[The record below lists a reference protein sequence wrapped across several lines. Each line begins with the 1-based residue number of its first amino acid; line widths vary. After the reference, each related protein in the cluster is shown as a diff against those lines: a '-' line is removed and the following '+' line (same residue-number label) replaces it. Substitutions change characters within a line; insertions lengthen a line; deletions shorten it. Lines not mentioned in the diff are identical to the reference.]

1 MVQTATAFDPSIR
14 VNPPSI
20 PIEIQLSPQEKYQRI
35 ALLQQKTDQDRQS
48 LICTLMCLMLIF
60 KNS

>member
-1 MVQTATAFDPSIR
+1 MVETATAFEPSIQ

-20 PIEIQLSPQEKYQRI
+20 PIEVQLTPEAKHQRI
-35 ALLQQKTDQDRQS
+35 GLLQQRTDQDRQS

-60 KNS
+60 KSS